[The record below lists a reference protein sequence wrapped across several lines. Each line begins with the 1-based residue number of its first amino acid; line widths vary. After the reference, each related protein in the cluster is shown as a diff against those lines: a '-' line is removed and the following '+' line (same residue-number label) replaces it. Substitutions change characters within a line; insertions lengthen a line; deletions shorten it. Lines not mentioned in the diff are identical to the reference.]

1 MPGTPPRRRA
11 ASWRL
16 RLGFL
21 VGVAL
26 LLVVTALV
34 VPLRAQDRS
43 VPSLPSLPSELVPLL
58 ERQGEQRG
66 FDRDTDRDERRDTQV
81 IRPST
86 GPQEPIELSA
96 LERSFSERAGSPLR
110 LIGQRAFGSGRSV
123 TLRQTGAAPDGYV
136 LGTGD
141 ELVIVLRGQV
151 SRTVRTRVG
160 RDGSVVVAD
169 LPPIPAAGVRLGTF
183 RETLQAQIESTYSAT
198 EAFVNLGAVRQISVL
213 VNGEV
218 GNPGAVDLNSL
229 ASVVDAI
236 HIAGGIRSTG
246 SLRNIQVLR
255 GGDVVG
261 FDLYD
266 LVLGRLGAQRD
277 YGIADGDR
285 IFVPVIGATVAVAG
299 EVKRPGIFELSAGA
313 GGAAASDMLELAG
326 GTTGR
331 GPFSYQVM
339 RRLAD
344 GREDLVEIR
353 SPADQPLRDG
363 DVLLVQPVASAPV
376 GRVELAGHV
385 RTPRTYPLSSARS
398 VRQLLRG
405 PGALLPDPY
414 LPFAVVQSGSPSAAR
429 QFRAFDLGAVLSGAA
444 DVRLGDDDKVYVL
457 GFDHLAF
464 LGSEG
469 VGEALRGE
477 VVRDLRTCAGIQSL
491 ARWIRS
497 NPRSELAAGRFNR
510 AARDLA
516 GGPERCPELFADVP
530 ELLVFIMQNAVLVR
544 GNVLRP
550 GIYPVAEPGQ
560 ADAALAAAGARGG
573 SGVDLVGASGGAR
586 QGGVV
591 VVDEPSVSL
600 HGHVRFPGTRSLKST
615 ATLRDLIGD
624 LSIYRDEPY
633 LLFGVISRVD
643 PRTLTRRLLLFNPA
657 DVMAG
662 RTDEPLADR
671 DEVQVFGYSEVRR
684 TLAEQDDAPRDRN
697 ARDRARGRELAGDD
711 TDRGRPA
718 AWETQASGRGG
729 DMDRRTYSASDDR
742 RGMDRDRDTLRR
754 DDRAGILDGR
764 ELLDG
769 RDVGA
774 GDARARRGATSDLP
788 REGLLAELGLR
799 RLMLDNAVAVVGGVN
814 VPGDYPV
821 AGSVTLEDVIRA
833 AGGMTRQADA
843 SAVELTWF
851 TASNGGSR
859 QTPQR
864 TTVDLNRTSPATVR
878 APVGSIVRVNPA
890 VSGREDGFI
899 LVEGQV
905 QRPGRYDL
913 IVGERLSSVIS
924 RAGGLSANAYPYGAV
939 FSRRSV
945 QQAELDA
952 RQRAMAELNRALVRE
967 STAADENRLR
977 PEGLG
982 ALRELVAQLESSEP
996 IGRMVIEADPNILLA
1011 RPELDITVEP
1021 GDRLFIPRRPWSVFV
1036 SGEVFNPGAQQFGE
1050 ALTARNYLQAAGGIT
1065 ADADRSRMFIVAP
1078 DGSAAQFSASSWRGR
1093 APVLAP
1099 GSAIIVPRDLR
1110 PFDPMRFSLNLTQ
1123 ILSSLA
1129 ISAGAL
1135 AVISN

>member
-1 MPGTPPRRRA
+1 MPGTSPRRRA

-16 RLGFL
+16 RVGFL
-21 VGVAL
+21 LGVAL
-26 LLVVTALV
+26 LLVATALV

-58 ERQGEQRG
+58 ERQDEQRG
-66 FDRDTDRDERRDTQV
+66 FDRDSDRDDRRDTQV

-86 GPQEPIELSA
+86 GPQEPVELSS

-313 GGAAASDMLELAG
+313 GGAAASEMLELAG

-363 DVLLVQPVASAPV
+363 DILLVQPVASAPV

-414 LPFAVVQSGSPSAAR
+414 LPFAVVQSDSPSAAR
-429 QFRAFDLGAVLSGAA
+429 QFRAFDLGAVLGGGT
-444 DVRLGDDDKVYVL
+444 DVRLGDDDKLYVL

-477 VVRDLRTCAGIQSL
+477 VARDLRTCAGIQSL

-550 GIYPVAEPGQ
+550 GIYPVAEPGR
-560 ADAALAAAGARGG
+560 AEAALAAAGARGG

-615 ATLRDLIGD
+615 PTLRDLIGD
-624 LSIYRDEPY
+624 LSVYRDEPY

-711 TDRGRPA
+711 GDRDRGRIGR
-718 AWETQASGRGG
+718 ETQASGRAG
-729 DMDRRTYSASDDR
+729 DRDYPRADDR
-742 RGMDRDRDTLRR
+742 RLPDRDRATDRR
-754 DDRAGILDGR
+754 DDADRLARG
-764 ELLDG
+764 
-769 RDVGA
+769 GA
-774 GDARARRGATSDLP
+774 WQNGDAFTGTDAATRRRPLSDVP
-788 REGLLAELGLR
+788 RDGLLAELGLR

-833 AGGMTRQADA
+833 AGGLTRQADA

-851 TASNGGSR
+851 TASAGDSR

-924 RAGGLSANAYPYGAV
+924 RAGGLRANAYPYGAV
-939 FSRRSV
+939 FTRASV
-945 QQAELDA
+945 QQAEFDA
-952 RQRAMAELNRALVRE
+952 RQRALAELNRALVRE
-967 STAADENRLR
+967 STADDENRLR

-982 ALRELVAQLESSEP
+982 VLRDLVAQIESSEP

-1011 RPELDITVEP
+1011 KPELDITVEP

-1135 AVISN
+1135 AVISNN